1 MPAIKIIVCAFLL
14 GQISFCSVA
23 QDDKTITGDFKDL
36 TFTDFVNQ
44 IEKDTK
50 YKFYYN
56 PAWIDS
62 LKINLSV
69 LRKTVPETLDEL
81 FQNTEL
87 RYAIDKNYSVYI
99 SIGQSLMTDLPLGF
113 FNDGEQLKTQK
124 NSNQDYSPYGLAE
137 KSKEEKVYT
146 IGLKTANSKASAN
159 IAGYVRNSKSGE
171 PVIGATV
178 FIENPLIGVVTD
190 QFGYFSIALPKG
202 RHVLIVKSVEMKSAK
217 RQVML
222 YSDGK
227 LNIELQEDITPLK
240 EIVVRSDR
248 DVAVL
253 GLQMGLEK
261 LDIKIIKQI
270 PVALGEVDIFKAIL
284 TLPGV
289 QSVGEGTVGL
299 NIRGGASNQN
309 LILYNDAT
317 IFNPSHFFGFFS
329 AFNPDILKNVELYK
343 SGIPAEYGGRLS
355 AVVDVSTRDGNKRKF
370 SGSGGLSPVTGR
382 LALEGPI
389 IKDKTSFLIAGRST
403 YSDWLLTKIPSAALK
418 NSQASFY
425 DGNMSFSHQM
435 NDKNTFYASGYISKD
450 RFKLGSDTTYQYSN
464 QTASTKWK
472 HIFGNKFYGILTGS
486 YSGYDHNVS
495 SDINPINS
503 YQLSYSIQQANI
515 KADFNYF
522 LNSKHNLNFGGST
535 IHYRMSP
542 GEFQPYGTASLVV
555 PDVLQKE
562 QGQESAIYVGDNYEI
577 NSRLSL
583 YAGIRYSLF
592 QNLGP
597 KQIYTYDPTSP
608 KSENSII
615 DTVQIASGQ
624 KVVNYNGP
632 EYRFSARYTL
642 TGRSSVKF
650 GYNKMRQYLQ
660 MLSNTAAASPI
671 DVWKLSDTYIKPQIG
686 DQFSLG
692 YYHNL
697 KSNLETSVEVY
708 YKTMENFLDFKGGA
722 KLILDH
728 HIETDV
734 VNATGKAYGAEFM
747 IKKLSGKLNG
757 WISYT
762 YSRSFLQ
769 TKGVAP
775 SESINE
781 GKWYPSNYDKPNAVN
796 FIGNYKFSR
805 RFSMSL
811 NMTYSTGRPITLP
824 LAKYD
829 INGSKRLYYSE
840 RNQYR
845 IPDYF
850 RTDFALNIEGN
861 HKIKKLAHSSWT
873 VAVYNLTGRRNAY
886 SVYFTST
893 DNVVKGYKLSIFGSA
908 IPTIT
913 YNFRF

>member
-1 MPAIKIIVCAFLL
+1 MKIILFAFLIEL
-14 GQISFCSVA
+14 TSFWSIA
-23 QDDKTITGDFKDL
+23 QEDKTLTGDFRDVKFID
-36 TFTDFVNQ
+36 FTNQ
-44 IEKDTK
+44 IENKTK
-50 YKFYYN
+50 YEFFYN
-56 PAWIDS
+56 PASMDS
-62 LKINLSV
+62 LKINISV
-69 LRKTVPETLDEL
+69 IRKTIPEILDEL
-81 FQNTEL
+81 FQNTEI
-87 RYAIDKNYSVYI
+87 RYAIDENYSVYI
-99 SIGQSLMTDLPLGF
+99 SIGRSIATDLPFGF
-113 FNDGEQLKTQK
+113 FNDGERLNVQK
-124 NSNQDYSPYGLAE
+124 NNDQDYSPYEEVE
-137 KSKEEKVYT
+137 KSKENKLYT
-146 IGLKTANSKASAN
+146 IGLKTANSRATAN

-178 FIENPLIGVVTD
+178 FIETPLIGVATD
-190 QFGYFSIALPKG
+190 QFGYFSITLSKG
-202 RHVLIVKSVEMKSAK
+202 RHELIAKSIGLKSAK
-217 RQVML
+217 YQVML

-227 LNIELQEDITPLK
+227 LDIELLEDITPLK
-240 EIVVRSDR
+240 EIVVQADR

-253 GLQMGLEK
+253 GLQMGLER
-261 LDIKIIKQI
+261 LDIKTIKQI

-299 NIRGGASNQN
+299 NVRGGASNQN

-355 AVVDVSTRDGNKRKF
+355 AVLDVSTRDGNKRKF
-370 SGSGGLSPVTGR
+370 SGSGGISPVTGR
-382 LALEGPI
+382 FALEGPI

-403 YSDWLLTKIPSAALK
+403 YSNWLLTKIPSITLK

-425 DGNMSFSHQM
+425 DANMSLSHQM
-435 NDKNTFYASGYISKD
+435 DDKNTFYASGYISKD
-450 RFKLGSDTTYQYSN
+450 GFKLGSDTTYKYSN
-464 QTASTKWK
+464 QTASAKWK
-472 HIFGNKFYGILTGS
+472 HIFGNKFYGILTAS
-486 YSGYDHNVS
+486 YSGYDYDVS
-495 SDINPINS
+495 SDANSINS
-503 YQLSYSIQQANI
+503 FQLSYFIQQANI
-515 KADFNYF
+515 KADFTYF
-522 LNSKHNLNFGGST
+522 LNSKHTLNFGVST
-535 IHYRMSP
+535 IHYKLSP
-542 GEFQPYGTASLVV
+542 GEYQPLGTASLVA
-555 PDVLQKE
+555 PDILQKE
-562 QGQESAIYVGDNYEI
+562 QGEESALYVGDNYEI
-577 NSRLSL
+577 TSRLSL
-583 YAGIRYSLF
+583 YAGLRYSLF

-597 KQIYTYDPTSP
+597 KEIYMYDPNSP
-608 KSENSII
+608 KSKNSIL
-615 DTVQIASGQ
+615 DTVQISSGQ
-624 KVVNYNGP
+624 KVASYNGP
-632 EYRFSARYTL
+632 EYRFSMRYTL
-642 TGRSSVKF
+642 TSSSSIKF

-660 MLSNTAAASPI
+660 MLSTTAAASPI
-671 DVWKLSDTYIKPQIG
+671 DIWKLSDSYVKPQLG

-697 KSNLETSVEVY
+697 KANLETSVEVY

-722 KLILDH
+722 KLILNH

-747 IKKLSGKLNG
+747 IKKVSGKLNG
-757 WISYT
+757 WLSYT

-769 TKGVAP
+769 TKGVAL

-781 GKWYPSNYDKPNAVN
+781 GNWYPSNYDKPNAVN

-829 INGSKRLYYSE
+829 VNGSKRLYYSE

-861 HKIKKLAHSSWT
+861 HKIKKLAHSSWI

-886 SVYFTST
+886 SIYFTST
-893 DNVVKGYKLSIFGSA
+893 DNVVKGYKLSIFGNA

>member
-1 MPAIKIIVCAFLL
+1 MKIILCTFLMGL
-14 GQISFCSVA
+14 TSFSSVG
-23 QDDKTITGDFKDL
+23 QDDKTLTGDFKEL
-36 TFTDFVNQ
+36 KFTDFVNQ
-44 IEKDTK
+44 VEKNTI

-56 PAWIDS
+56 PAWTDS

-69 LRKTVPETLDEL
+69 LRKTVPEILDEL

-87 RYAIDKNYSVYI
+87 RYAIDKNHSIYI
-99 SIGQSLMTDLPLGF
+99 SRGQSLMTDLPFDF
-113 FNDGEQLKTQK
+113 FGEGELLNTRKNND
-124 NSNQDYSPYGLAE
+124 QDYSAYEEAE
-137 KSKEEKVYT
+137 KSKEEKLYT
-146 IGLKTANSKASAN
+146 IGLKTANSKATAN
-159 IAGYVRNSKSGE
+159 IAGHVRHSKSGE

-178 FIENPLIGVVTD
+178 FIENPLIGVATD
-190 QFGYFSIALPKG
+190 QFGYYSITLPKG
-202 RHVLIVKSVEMKSAK
+202 RHLLVIKSVEMKTAK

-227 LNIELQEDITPLK
+227 LDIELHEDVTPLK
-240 EIVVRSDR
+240 EIVVQSDR

-261 LDIKIIKQI
+261 LDIKTIKQI

-317 IFNPSHFFGFFS
+317 IFNPSHLFGFFS

-343 SGIPAEYGGRLS
+343 SGIPSEYGGRLS
-355 AVVDVSTRDGNKRKF
+355 AVLDVSTREGNKRKF
-370 SGSGGLSPVTGR
+370 SGSGGISPVTGR
-382 LALEGPI
+382 LTLEGPI
-389 IKDKTSFLIAGRST
+389 VKDKTSFLIAGRST
-403 YSDWLLTKIPSAALK
+403 YSNWLLTKIPSAALR

-425 DGNMSFSHQM
+425 DANMSLSHQM
-435 NDKNTFYASGYISKD
+435 DDKNSFYASGYISKD
-450 RFKLGSDTTYQYSN
+450 GFKLGSDTTYQYSN
-464 QTASTKWK
+464 QTVSGKWK

-486 YSGYDHNVS
+486 YSGYDYNVS
-495 SDINPINS
+495 SEVNPINS
-503 YQLSYSIQQANI
+503 FQLSYSIQQANI
-515 KADFNYF
+515 KTDFNYF
-522 LNSKHNLNFGGST
+522 LNSKHTLNFGAST

-542 GEFQPYGTASLVV
+542 GDFQPYGTASLVV
-555 PDVLQKE
+555 PDVLQNE
-562 QGQESAIYVGDNYEI
+562 QGKESAIYVGDNYEI
-577 NSRLSL
+577 NHRFSL
-583 YAGIRYSLF
+583 YAGLRYSLF

-597 KQIYTYDPTSP
+597 KEIFTYDPTSP
-608 KSENSII
+608 KNVDSIL
-615 DTVQIASGQ
+615 DTAQIASGQ

-642 TGRSSVKF
+642 TGSSSLKF

-722 KLILDH
+722 KLILNH

-747 IKKLSGKLNG
+747 LKKLSGKLNG

-769 TKGVAP
+769 AKGVAP
-775 SESINE
+775 SESINQ

-829 INGSKRLYYSE
+829 VNGSKRLYYSE

-873 VAVYNLTGRRNAY
+873 LAVYNLTGRRNAY

-893 DNVVKGYKLSIFGSA
+893 DKVVKGYKLSIFGSA